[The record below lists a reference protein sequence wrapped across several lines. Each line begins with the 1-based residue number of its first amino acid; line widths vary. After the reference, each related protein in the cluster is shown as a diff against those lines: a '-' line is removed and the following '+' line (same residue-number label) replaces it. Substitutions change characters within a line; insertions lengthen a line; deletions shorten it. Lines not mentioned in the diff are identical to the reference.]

1 MQYNGWLLAQWK
13 CTHLYV
19 CLRLAYIYAEACS
32 VSKCVSGG
40 FCKIKPSLFSLVQT
54 FLQELLY
61 MYLCSHT
68 CTSIGCPDGYE
79 VGFDNRCYS
88 FHQSPV
94 SFAAARSS
102 CLAANDSDLVII
114 DSPGELEFLLNKTQE
129 LNFTDNDSLWIGKC
143 KCCGVLS

>member
-1 MQYNGWLLAQWK
+1 MAGCLHSGNARI
-13 CTHLYV
+13 CMCVYV
-19 CLRLAYIYAEACS
+19 RPTFMRKPAVFQNVCQVGSVKLNPLCL
-32 VSKCVSGG
+32 VW
-40 FCKIKPSLFSLVQT
+40 FKPFYKN
-54 FLQELLY
+54 Y